1 MRVQQKKYVSP
12 HFLFA
17 VLLWPSLMKE
27 ISKVNNKK
35 LTVIKTLDIAS
46 RKLFDKE
53 CLLVSIPK
61 RYVSKILDMWRM
73 HLKLL
78 MPNPK
83 RIDAML
89 KHRSFRSAYDFI
101 LIREAVGEELQ
112 NLGAWWTEIQN
123 YIGIDQ
129 EKDIRKKSL
138 NTRSCSLDT
147 EFYN

>member
-1 MRVQQKKYVSP
+1 
-12 HFLFA
+12 
-17 VLLWPSLMKE
+17 MKE

-35 LTVIKTLDIAS
+35 LTVRKTLDIAS

-53 CLLVSIPK
+53 SLLVSIPK
-61 RYVSKILDMWRM
+61 RYVLKILDMWRV
-73 HLKLL
+73 HLQLL

-83 RIDAML
+83 RVDATL

-112 NLGAWWTEIQN
+112 NLGAWWTENQN
-123 YIGIDQ
+123 HVGINQ
-129 EKDIRKKSL
+129 EKGTYKKSSNKASYL
-138 NTRSCSLDT
+138 LDT

>member
-1 MRVQQKKYVSP
+1 
-12 HFLFA
+12 
-17 VLLWPSLMKE
+17 MKE

-61 RYVSKILDMWRM
+61 RYVFKILDMWRM
-73 HLKLL
+73 HLQLL
-78 MPNPK
+78 LPNPK
-83 RIDAML
+83 RVDAML

-123 YIGIDQ
+123 HVGINH
-129 EKDIRKKSL
+129 EKDINKKNFNKTSYL
-138 NTRSCSLDT
+138 LDT